1 MQAQRLIL
9 VAAVVLAL
17 GFAWL
22 RGAFVGMYA
31 DSGASS
37 SAQTAQ
43 AAVQKATFAGGCFW
57 SVEGGFDKL
66 PGVISTT
73 SGYTGG
79 HVSNPTYDQVTRGG
93 TGHAESVEIV
103 FDPGVVSYDQLLD
116 HYWHNIDPFV
126 VHRQFCDVGE
136 QYRPEIFIHSEE
148 QRAAAES
155 SRQRIQNRFTQPI
168 LVKVT
173 SVGEFYPAEGY
184 HQDFQRTH
192 PAQYGYYRWM
202 CGRDARLREIWGDS

>member
-1 MQAQRLIL
+1 M
-9 VAAVVLAL
+9 
-17 GFAWL
+17 
-22 RGAFVGMYA
+22 
-31 DSGASS
+31 D
-37 SAQTAQ
+37 
-43 AAVQKATFAGGCFW
+43 
-57 SVEGGFDKL
+57 FDKL

-79 HVSNPTYDQVTRGG
+79 HVSNPTYDQVSRGG

-126 VHRQFCDVGE
+126 AHRQFCDVGE

-148 QRAAAES
+148 QRAAAEA

-173 SVGEFYPAEGY
+173 SVGELLPRGGV
-184 HQDFQRTH
+184 HQDYHKPTRHNT
-192 PAQYGYYRWM
+192 AITV
-202 CGRDARLREIWGDS
+202 GRAGATPGSGKSGATAEPRKSAKVCQKRPPVRCVSSVRGLFRLRV